1 MLSSFNNILQPQKW
15 LIPELQLELET
26 ELTPKQQLFVKTI
39 EMLEF
44 EKYTYALHH
53 GMGRPKE
60 SRTSLFKAFILK
72 AVYNEPTTSI
82 TIEIIKDNPVLL
94 SLCGWE
100 CKSQVPSESTF
111 SRAFKEFSDMNLNQ
125 LIQDDMTTKYL
136 SNELPHH
143 ASIDGTSIQ
152 GRETPCRKNTPTKD
166 KKKKEKKK
174 VGRPKKGEEVKKD
187 PKRVELQGARSLED
201 NIEDL
206 PQNADWGAKKD
217 SKGNKMKWT
226 GFKLHLSCIDGDI
239 PVSAILTSASVHDSQ
254 VAIPL
259 MQMTESRTNYLYDLM
274 DAAYDSPAIREY
286 SENAQRIPI
295 IDPNKRKKN
304 APEMA
309 PARKLRYNERSTAE
323 RVNSD
328 LKDNHGGRN
337 VRVRGDKKVFL
348 HLMFELLVI
357 TVKKLHTIFS
367 L

>member
-1 MLSSFNNILQPQKW
+1 MISSFNNILQPQEW
-15 LIPELQLELET
+15 LIPELQFELET
-26 ELTPKQQLFVKTI
+26 ELTSKQQLFAKTI

-44 EKYTYALHH
+44 EKYTYSLHH

-72 AVYNEPTTSI
+72 AVYNAPTTSM
-82 TIEIIKDNPVLL
+82 TIEIIKESPLL
-94 SLCGWE
+94 ILLCGWE
-100 CKSQVPSESTF
+100 YKSQIPSESTF
-111 SRAFKEFSDMNLNQ
+111 SRAFKEFSSMNLNQ
-125 LIQDDMTTKYL
+125 LIQDDTTTKYL
-136 SNELPHH
+136 YDELPQH

-166 KKKKEKKK
+166 KNKKKK
-174 VGRPKKGEEVKKD
+174 VGRPKKGEEVKKE

-217 SKGNKMKWT
+217 SKGNKMKWS

-274 DAAYDSPAIREY
+274 DAAYDSPAIHQY
-286 SENAQRIPI
+286 SQNANRIPI
-295 IDPNKRKKN
+295 IDPNKRKKDC
-304 APEMA
+304 PEME
-309 PARKLRYNERSTAE
+309 PARKKRYNERSTAE

-328 LKDNHGGRN
+328 LKDNHGGRH
-337 VRVRGDKKVFL
+337 VRVRGNEKVFL
-348 HLMFELLVI
+348 HLMFGILVI
-357 TVKKLHTIFS
+357 TVKKLYPMFS
-367 L
+367 V